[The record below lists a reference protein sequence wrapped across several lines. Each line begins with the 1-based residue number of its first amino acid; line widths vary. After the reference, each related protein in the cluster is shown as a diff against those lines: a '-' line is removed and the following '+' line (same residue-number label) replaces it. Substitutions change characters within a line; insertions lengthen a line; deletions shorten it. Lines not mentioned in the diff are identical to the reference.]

1 LRKGGNLKHSA
12 WASNNQYE
20 KIVWKENKVEI
31 PWRLIISDYYY

>member
-20 KIVWKENKVEI
+20 KFVWKENRSRDTLEVN
-31 PWRLIISDYYY
+31 Y